1 MLNIIIGEK
10 GTGKT
15 KKLIEWVHQAEEKT
29 DGSVVFINKGDRHI
43 FDVSHKVRLVD
54 TDEFNVVTYASLYG
68 LICGMISQN
77 YDIKHIFV
85 DSITKIAGADLD
97 ILAQFLDEINV
108 ISDKFGVEI
117 VIIISLAEGDAP
129 EGVKKYIK

>member
-15 KKLIEWVHQAEEKT
+15 KKLIDSIHAAEAST
-29 DGSVVFINKGDRHI
+29 NGSVVFINKGDRHK

-54 TDEFNVVTYASLYG
+54 TDEFNVVTYNSLYG
-68 LICGMISQN
+68 MICGMISQN

-85 DSITKIAGADLD
+85 DSITKIAGNDMALLEQFVEEVNAVAEKFETD
-97 ILAQFLDEINV
+97 ID
-108 ISDKFGVEI
+108 
-117 VIIISLAEGDAP
+117 IIISLAAEAAP